1 MCCGTTGF
9 IHINSGHRCL
19 DYWGGVGG
27 LSNEIQGGGKLWRG
41 ERGEGKG
48 VTVRE
53 VTHSGIKQDY
63 GMVVRRPQLPLFQK
77 INSEH

>member
-1 MCCGTTGF
+1 MKYRVVASC
-9 IHINSGHRCL
+9 
-19 DYWGGVGG
+19 GVG
-27 LSNEIQGGGKLWRG
+27 RG

-48 VTVRE
+48 VAVRE

-63 GMVVRRPQLPLFQK
+63 GMVVRRPQLSLFQK

>member
-1 MCCGTTGF
+1 MDTDVW
-9 IHINSGHRCL
+9 II
-19 DYWGGVGG
+19 GVG
-27 LSNEIQGGGKLWRG
+27 LGGCPMKYRVVASCGVGRG

-63 GMVVRRPQLPLFQK
+63 GMVVRRPQLSLFQK